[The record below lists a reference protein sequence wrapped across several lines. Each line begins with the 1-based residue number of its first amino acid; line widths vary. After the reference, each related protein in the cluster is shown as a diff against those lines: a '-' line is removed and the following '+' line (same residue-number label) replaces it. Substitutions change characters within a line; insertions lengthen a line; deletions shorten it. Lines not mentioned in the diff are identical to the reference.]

1 MSDTAS
7 TASKPKKSDKTKTKS
22 STETKSSTDTKSSA
36 DTKSSTSTDTA
47 SPGKSSKERAASEH
61 SISYFSSISTDEYRA
76 GWDSIF
82 GNKKKAA
89 PQTPTTIT
97 LAYDELDDEL
107 RTRLAMAFRQKAA
120 AQNLDATS
128 PDASSRTDW
137 RLQCTFTPDR

>member
-1 MSDTAS
+1 KAK
-7 TASKPKKSDKTKTKS
+7 A
-22 STETKSSTDTKSSA
+22 DTKSTSDTKSTT
-36 DTKSSTSTDTA
+36 DTKSSTSTDAA
-47 SPGKSSKERAASEH
+47 STGKSSKERAASEH

-82 GNKKKAA
+82 GNQKKTA

-97 LAYDELDDEL
+97 LAYDELDEEL
-107 RTRLAMAFRQKAA
+107 RTGLARAFRQKAA